1 MENKLI
7 SAVVQSREAFIEV
20 LSTEIDDDFSDLV
33 QIIWEEVK
41 DYYNN
46 DPNAEFVDKEILTK
60 RLVRKHKKHGEI
72 FSNFIKAL
80 EEVSTINVL
89 QEAIDVKLEAV
100 RHKLAQEFVG
110 GKDSREATRKIDT
123 LLEEYN
129 KLRLGKLDTEE
140 NKTEVYQGTDIG
152 TILSETTSS
161 NRIAILPARLNE
173 QLNGGALRQHHIV
186 VFAPTEMGKSL
197 YALNLAYGI
206 IKQGLKVLYIGNEDP
221 AIDMIYRFMWRVT
234 GMTNQ
239 EIQKEPEKAQEL
251 LNEKGFENFI
261 FAEMAPGTPREIEEL
276 VKEYEPDAL
285 IVDQIRN
292 LDMGEDG
299 KTLSLEKAATFM
311 RKMGKMYNL
320 VPVSLTQASDSATG
334 KTFLRRGDIDFSNVG
349 IPGTADLLIGIGAT
363 EEMEAGGERMLSLIK
378 NKIGGTRVPVKV
390 WFDNLLTKVQ

>member
-20 LSTEIDDDFSDLV
+20 LSTEIDGDFSDLV
-33 QIIWEEVK
+33 QIVWDEIK
-41 DYYNN
+41 DYYNT
-46 DPNAEFVDKEILTK
+46 DPNADFVDKEILTK
-60 RLVRKHKKHGEI
+60 RLVRKHKKHGEL

-80 EEVSTINVL
+80 EDVSVLNVIQEV
-89 QEAIDVKLEAV
+89 IDVKLEAV
-100 RHKLAQEFVG
+100 RHKLAQELVA
-110 GKDSREATRKIDT
+110 GKDNKIDP

-140 NKTEVYQGTDIG
+140 NKTEVYQDTNIG
-152 TILSETTSS
+152 AILTETVNN
-161 NRIAILPARLNE
+161 NRIAILPVSLNE

-197 YALNLAYGI
+197 FALNLAYGVL
-206 IKQGLKVLYIGNEDP
+206 KQGLKVLYCGNEDP
-221 AIDMIYRFMWRVT
+221 STDMIYRFMWRVT
-234 GMTNQ
+234 GMTST
-239 EIQKEPEKAQEL
+239 EIQKEPEKAQEIL
-251 LNEKGFENFI
+251 DAKGFKNFI

-276 VKEYEPDAL
+276 IKEYEPDCL

-311 RKMGKMYNL
+311 RKMGKMYDL
-320 VPVSLTQASDSATG
+320 VPVSLTQAGDSATG
-334 KTFLRRGDIDFSNVG
+334 RAFLRRGDIDFSNVG

-363 EEMEAGGERMLSLIK
+363 EEMETHGERMLSLVK